1 MWIFF
6 AILSALFSGI
16 TSIFA
21 KIGLS
26 NIDTD
31 IATGIRTIIILFFS
45 LIFFL
50 ITGETIN
57 NVSIYII
64 LSGITTALLLI
75 CYFKALYYAD
85 VNKVTPID
93 KTSIILTLLLSYML
107 FKEEITYTKIISI
120 ILILLG
126 TYLMVDIKNNKT
138 NSKWIIYAILTSIF
152 TSLITIFGKY
162 GMSNLSINASILIRS
177 FIAFIIIWIYIFI
190 KRKHKLLRTL
200 EKRNTIYIILSSFT
214 TWLSWLFYFNAL
226 NNGET
231 SIVFTIEKL
240 SIVVTITLSTLILK
254 EKLAKKSIIGLIII
268 LFSTILLII

>member
-1 MWIFF
+1 
-6 AILSALFSGI
+6 
-16 TSIFA
+16 
-21 KIGLS
+21 
-26 NIDTD
+26 
-31 IATGIRTIIILFFS
+31 
-45 LIFFL
+45 
-50 ITGETIN
+50 
-57 NVSIYII
+57 
-64 LSGITTALLLI
+64 
-75 CYFKALYYAD
+75 
-85 VNKVTPID
+85 
-93 KTSIILTLLLSYML
+93 ML

-226 NNGET
+226 NKGET

-240 SIVVTITLSTLILK
+240 SIVVTIILSSLILK

>member
-64 LSGITTALLLI
+64 LSGITTALLWI
-75 CYFKALYYAD
+75 CYFKALL
-85 VNKVTPID
+85 K
-93 KTSIILTLLLSYML
+93 K
-107 FKEEITYTKIISI
+107 
-120 ILILLG
+120 
-126 TYLMVDIKNNKT
+126 
-138 NSKWIIYAILTSIF
+138 
-152 TSLITIFGKY
+152 
-162 GMSNLSINASILIRS
+162 
-177 FIAFIIIWIYIFI
+177 
-190 KRKHKLLRTL
+190 KLHIQ
-200 EKRNTIYIILSSFT
+200 K
-214 TWLSWLFYFNAL
+214 
-226 NNGET
+226 
-231 SIVFTIEKL
+231 
-240 SIVVTITLSTLILK
+240 
-254 EKLAKKSIIGLIII
+254 
-268 LFSTILLII
+268 

>member
-31 IATGIRTIIILFFS
+31 IATGIRSIIILFFS

-64 LSGITTALLLI
+64 LSGITTALLWI

-85 VNKVTPID
+85 VNRVTPID

-162 GMSNLSINASILIRS
+162 GMSNLSINASVLIRS

-226 NNGET
+226 NKGET

-240 SIVVTITLSTLILK
+240 SIVVTIILSSLILK